1 MLRRNKNS
9 YTNWS
14 DWSKCT
20 NKCETQRLRKC
31 KYETLCG
38 HKQIK
43 SEAYCYYKGTKCEK
57 KFKKGELRYLYE
69 SNPDSNDIM
78 SNSDKKS
85 QTKKQK
91 KQSSKKNQCG
101 KSPFGSPLAPKALR
115 IIGKLSVISFTI
127 RSTQS

>member
-20 NKCETQRLRKC
+20 KKCETQRLRKC

-43 SEAYCYYKGTKCEK
+43 SEAYCYYKGTKCER
-57 KFKKGELRYLYE
+57 KFKKGKLRHLYK
-69 SNPDSNDIM
+69 SNPESNDIM
-78 SNSDKKS
+78 DNSDKKS
-85 QTKKQK
+85 PMEKEENQRKQK
-91 KQSSKKNQCG
+91 KQSSKKKNQCG
-101 KSPFGSPLAPKALR
+101 KGPFGAPEGASWAMR
-115 IIGKLSVISFTI
+115 IIGKL
-127 RSTQS
+127 